1 MPDLFVVMSD
11 EELIEALTFAKEKGA
26 QNADIVE
33 NIQYSL
39 IFNEE
44 NASNYCKDGN
54 WFPHFSHYIR
64 LKTSDNDEIGIL
76 LSSTIWNDYNI
87 NKLYSGLKENDL
99 KINIIKDKWFDLESV
114 KKFNEKNRLA
124 AKISPI
130 NSPWTARDLDVV
142 ETALDTIEGIN
153 NAKIIKDANIKLI
166 IFTYLRNMTPEPTI
180 NPIVTFRYPNVL
192 HLDTQEGEYNVFAGE
207 TININDVKKLLISKD
222 IEFLEEQYDSIVDSN
237 LILYKPRNE
246 EIWNKEKGI
255 KLLWKHYKNY
265 GRI

>member
-11 EELIEALTFAKEKGA
+11 EELNEAITFAKEKGA
-26 QNADIVE
+26 KNADVVE

-44 NASNYCKDGN
+44 NAIIYCKEGN

-64 LKTSDNDEIGIL
+64 LKTSDNDQIGIL
-76 LSSTIWNDYNI
+76 LSSTIWNDYDI
-87 NKLYSGLKENDL
+87 NKLYSKLKQNG
-99 KINIIKDKWFDLESV
+99 ININLIKDKWFNIESV
-114 KKFNEKNRLA
+114 KKFNEENRLA

-130 NSPWTARDLDVV
+130 NSPWTARDLDVI

-153 NAKIIKDANIKLI
+153 NAKIIRNANIKLA

-192 HLDTQEGEYNVFAGE
+192 HLDTQDGECNIFAGDE
-207 TININDVKKLLISKD
+207 IKINDIKKLLISKD

-246 EIWNKEKGI
+246 EIWNKEKGT
-255 KLLWKHYKNY
+255 KLL
-265 GRI
+265 